1 MNWRRSRLCSHANRL
16 ARLPIAV
23 TILLAASAPYAVAQ
37 GDRTYRVGV
46 ISVSAASV
54 ENTRTKTIPLL
65 PKFGFI
71 DNRKIV
77 LIERSG
83 SFEHLPVLMR
93 EILAAKPDVV
103 HAIGGDA
110 IREARLQTESV
121 PIVIFGPDPVGL
133 GVAESISRPGGNVT
147 GVVIL
152 PTQLDGKRLQLMYD
166 VVGGKRPIAA
176 LLHMRTTN
184 RQPTERAMRTVAA
197 DAGFELRL
205 FYTVRPEDYASVFI
219 SMRDTGVGGLA
230 VTAHPEFFRD
240 RKLLM
245 LHAAAIQLATIC
257 EFAEMVIE
265 GCLMSYGPNL
275 DALRE
280 RVAYFIARILQ
291 GTSPRELPIEQ
302 PTKFEF
308 IVNLK
313 AARALA
319 ITIPES
325 VLLRADEVIE

>member
-1 MNWRRSRLCSHANRL
+1 ML
-16 ARLPIAV
+16 IA
-23 TILLAASAPYAVAQ
+23 TPILLAASAMCAVAQ
-37 GDRTYRVGV
+37 SERTYRVGV
-46 ISVSAASV
+46 ISVSVASL

-65 PKFGFI
+65 PKFGFVH
-71 DNRKIV
+71 NRQIV

-83 SFEHLPVLMR
+83 SFERLPELVR
-93 EILAAKPDVV
+93 EILATKPDII
-103 HAIGGDA
+103 HAIGADA
-110 IREARLQTESV
+110 IRETRLATDSV
-121 PIVIFGPDPVGL
+121 PIVIFGPDPVAL

-147 GVVIL
+147 GVMIL
-152 PTQLDGKRLQLMYD
+152 PTQLDGKRLRLMYD

-176 LLHMRTTN
+176 LVHMRYTN
-184 RQPTERAMRTVAA
+184 RQPTEQALRTVAA

-205 FYTVRPEDYASVFI
+205 FHSIRPEDYASVFMT
-219 SMRDTGVGGLA
+219 MRDAGVGGLA

-245 LHAAAIQLATIC
+245 LHAAAIRLATIC
-257 EFAEMVIE
+257 EFADMVAE

-280 RVAYFIARILQ
+280 RVAYYIARILQ

-313 AARALA
+313 TARALA

-325 VLLRADEVIE
+325 VLLRADQVIE